1 MFLSVLI
8 PIYQVERYIERCA
21 ISLFEQTL
29 QEGIEFI
36 FVDDC
41 SGDNSLDILMETIN
55 KYPKRKPQ
63 VLVLRHSI
71 NRGLAASRQT
81 ALEKAS
87 GEYVLTVD
95 SDDWLE
101 LDTCE
106 ILRGIALRTD
116 SDIVMFDHY
125 VNYTSKQFHYKQES
139 AHTGIKCLELLFKG
153 KMHGGTCTKLIKRK
167 LFFDNNI
174 SYIEGLNMFE
184 DISVVFRLFYY
195 AQNVEYISQPLYH
208 YFQGNVHSYCTL
220 MSPPSCDN
228 ILDLMRFMKSFFS
241 EHKISMTLLDSFN
254 YFYISSILTIL
265 MSVNSFI
272 LYQKYAK
279 YLDSSHQNLDL
290 REMTKTKKATYLL
303 CKKTP
308 LYFSYSAVCMFR
320 LLRKVRN
327 WFYK

>member
-125 VNYTSKQFHYKQES
+125 VNYNNQSFQSLNKYF
-139 AHTGIKCLELLFKG
+139 LL
-153 KMHGGTCTKLIKRK
+153 
-167 LFFDNNI
+167 N
-174 SYIEGLNMFE
+174 
-184 DISVVFRLFYY
+184 
-195 AQNVEYISQPLYH
+195 
-208 YFQGNVHSYCTL
+208 
-220 MSPPSCDN
+220 
-228 ILDLMRFMKSFFS
+228 
-241 EHKISMTLLDSFN
+241 
-254 YFYISSILTIL
+254 
-265 MSVNSFI
+265 
-272 LYQKYAK
+272 
-279 YLDSSHQNLDL
+279 
-290 REMTKTKKATYLL
+290 
-303 CKKTP
+303 
-308 LYFSYSAVCMFR
+308 
-320 LLRKVRN
+320 
-327 WFYK
+327 